1 VKATNRSCFEG
12 PPSANGLP
20 EFTMLWLVLLKIFF
34 VDIKL
39 KGFQVKRKSRL
50 GHGLPVEWVLR
61 KNLELLK
68 RYWNKISIEEYN
80 EACKKNSDA
89 LYRCLE

>member
-20 EFTMLWLVLLKIFF
+20 EFTVMARAIKDIF

-39 KGFQVKRKSRL
+39 KRL
-50 GHGLPVEWVLR
+50 SS
-61 KNLELLK
+61 KT
-68 RYWNKISIEEYN
+68 
-80 EACKKNSDA
+80 
-89 LYRCLE
+89 